1 MPALDLPSADGATGR
16 RRPGAKRRPR
26 ALGLE
31 ERETTRLF
39 PNPIL
44 VLRLNLDEAEIVI
57 MTTTMMINLPL
68 SQREGGRQ
76 VIIIATTTTTAACL
90 FSIVGLWD

>member
-1 MPALDLPSADGATGR
+1 
-16 RRPGAKRRPR
+16 
-26 ALGLE
+26 
-31 ERETTRLF
+31 
-39 PNPIL
+39 
-44 VLRLNLDEAEIVI
+44 

-76 VIIIATTTTTAACL
+76 VIIIATTTTTTAACL